1 MNAKTIFIIAITILF
16 TVVLMNNTDMVD
28 FWFFGNARV
37 PKLAVLGI
45 VFFAG
50 AIVGFMAGRPRKKLP
65 LHHSDDPEDD
75 NSGEITPDRRSTLSD
90 EDREYIS

>member
-1 MNAKTIFIIAITILF
+1 MNAKTIFIIAITVLF

-45 VFFAG
+45 VFLAG
-50 AIVGFMAGRPRKKLP
+50 AIVGFIAGRPRKKTLSE
-65 LHHSDDPEDD
+65 HSDDFEENQEKPVQH
-75 NSGEITPDRRSTLSD
+75 DRNTLSD

>member
-1 MNAKTIFIIAITILF
+1 MNAKTIFIIAITVVF

-50 AIVGFMAGRPRKKLP
+50 AIVGFIAGRPRKKP
-65 LHHSDDPEDD
+65 PIQDSDDDEGNPDDYRPE
-75 NSGEITPDRRSTLSD
+75 NRNTLSD

>member
-50 AIVGFMAGRPRKKLP
+50 GIVGFMAGRPRKKP
-65 LHHSDDPEDD
+65 QSEHSDDIDENPHESRPESR
-75 NSGEITPDRRSTLSD
+75 NTLSD

>member
-1 MNAKTIFIIAITILF
+1 MNAKTIFIIAITALF

-28 FWFFGNARV
+28 FWFFGTARV

-45 VFFAG
+45 VFLAG
-50 AIVGFMAGRPRKKLP
+50 AVIGFMAGKPRKKLP
-65 LHHSDDPEDD
+65 IEDADDFEENADD
-75 NSGEITPDRRSTLSD
+75 ARPDSRNTLSE

>member
-1 MNAKTIFIIAITILF
+1 MNAKTIFIIAITALF

-28 FWFFGNARV
+28 FWFFGDARV

-50 AIVGFMAGRPRKKLP
+50 GIAGFLAGRPRKKLP
-65 LHHSDDPEDD
+65 THDAVDFEES
-75 NSGEITPDRRSTLSD
+75 SGDARPDSRNTLSE